1 VVRIGA
7 DWEERRGRRLRVT
20 DFAAYALLLFA
31 LLGYACFPSKPSNGI
46 EIAERLAPVSLS
58 AALSADLT
66 QKYRIPKQE
75 QEYRA
80 RSVSFDAI
88 AAETGDVPSSALARV
103 VTLVLPEIETA
114 IVRIGPTPASSEQAR
129 VKPSA
134 RGPPSIV

>member
-1 VVRIGA
+1 MVRIGA
-7 DWEERRGRRLRVT
+7 DWEERRGRRLRAT

-114 IVRIGPTPASSEQAR
+114 IVRIGPTPAGNEQAR
-129 VKPSA
+129 VTPAA

>member
-1 VVRIGA
+1 MVRIGA
-7 DWEERRGRRLRVT
+7 DWEERRGRRLRAT
-20 DFAAYALLLFA
+20 DFAAYALLLLA
-31 LLGYACFPSKPSNGI
+31 LLGYACLPSKPSNGI

-88 AAETGDVPSSALARV
+88 AAETADVPSSALARV

-114 IVRIGPTPASSEQAR
+114 IVRIGPTPAGNEQAR
-129 VKPSA
+129 VTPAA